1 MIERIAAIRA
11 DCLAM
16 IKARIEDQ
24 NSGGRRV
31 QGEYL
36 EHRLLVLV
44 PEMKEAVPSQDPL
57 KSPTK
62 GQRSHIAYDPFLIRH
77 SGSA

>member
-1 MIERIAAIRA
+1 
-11 DCLAM
+11 
-16 IKARIEDQ
+16 
-24 NSGGRRV
+24 
-31 QGEYL
+31 
-36 EHRLLVLV
+36 LLVLV